1 MNDESEIN
9 VEELKARIREAVTRR
24 QAEGKIS
31 FVNASAE
38 LYKLLA
44 LDDSLDPLL
53 PAAADESE
61 TAQPIALTRLRL
73 QPEFQ
78 PHSNDRY
85 HVNDLLQYHDHE
97 FIWNAYRALLKREPD
112 EEGYNGY
119 LKRLRSGRRNKIDIL
134 SSLRTSPEGQRANVS
149 IEGLS
154 ARAVVRRL
162 FHLPVLGYLAELVA
176 GVVRLPALLRS
187 QRQLENHLV
196 AQQER
201 LASHID
207 QTNHLLMDQLRAVD
221 RSAKSSHNEVLRS
234 HGELLER
241 MNELVRKQKE
251 VAELQHQQVSALF
264 QEQQKLVFNSR
275 ARPSENGHSLTS
287 LLEQKHHPD
296 HEVDVHKLLAC
307 FNDQFRGDAQT
318 LRQELR
324 RYLLLLRDSGMN
336 SNILDIG
343 SGYGDWL
350 GLLKAEGLNA
360 CGVESNP
367 VLVAAARSKGLDVVE
382 SDAHTYLRRLPD
394 ASLDAVT
401 GFHVLEHLH
410 FQQLV
415 AVLAEISRTLRPG
428 GLVVFETPNPKNLVV
443 GACNFYADPTHH
455 KPLFPET
462 MQLLLDTLGFE
473 RVQVEYLH
481 PVAESPFKNNQ
492 PGSRELDIWLFGP
505 RDFAVIGWKR
515 ST

>member
-1 MNDESEIN
+1 MNDEAEIN

-44 LDDSLDPLL
+44 LDDSLNPSLL
-53 PAAADESE
+53 AAADERE
-61 TAQPIALTRLRL
+61 TTQEIGLTRLRL

-85 HVNDLLQYHDHE
+85 HINDLVQYHDHE

-112 EEGYNGY
+112 EEGYKGY
-119 LKRLRSGRRNKIDIL
+119 LERLRSGRRNKIDIL
-134 SSLRTSPEGQRANVS
+134 SSLRASAEGQRANVF

-154 ARAVVRRL
+154 ARAAVRRL
-162 FHLPVLGYLAELVA
+162 FHLPVLGYLAELAV
-176 GVVRLPALLRS
+176 GLVRLPVLLRS

-207 QTNHLLMDQLRAVD
+207 QSNHLLMDQLRGVD
-221 RSAKSSHNEVLRS
+221 RFAKSSHNE
-234 HGELLER
+234 LLER
-241 MNELVRKQKE
+241 LNELGRKQKE
-251 VAELQHQQVSALF
+251 IAELQHQQVSALF
-264 QEQQKLVFNSR
+264 QEQQKLIFNSR
-275 ARPSENGHSLTS
+275 ARPSENGHSLSS
-287 LLEQKHHPD
+287 LFDQMHPNN
-296 HEVDVHKLLAC
+296 EVDIHKLQAC
-307 FNDQFRGDAQT
+307 FNDQFRGDEQI
-318 LRQELR
+318 LKQELR

-350 GLLKAEGLNA
+350 ELLKSEGFNA
-360 CGVESNP
+360 RGVESNP
-367 VLVAAARSKGLDVVE
+367 LLVAAATRKGLDVTE
-382 SDAHTYLRRLPD
+382 SDAHAYLRRLPD

-401 GFHVLEHLH
+401 GFHVLEHLQ

-415 AVLAEISRTLRPG
+415 ALLAEISRTLRPG

-462 MQLLLDTLGFE
+462 TQLLLDKLGFE

-481 PVAESPFKNNQ
+481 PVAESPFKNDQ

-515 ST
+515 AT